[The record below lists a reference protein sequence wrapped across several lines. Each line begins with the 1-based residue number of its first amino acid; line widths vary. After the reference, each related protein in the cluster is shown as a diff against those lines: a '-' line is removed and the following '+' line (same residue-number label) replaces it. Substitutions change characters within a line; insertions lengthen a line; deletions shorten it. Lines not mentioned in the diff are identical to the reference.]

1 MDIGTILL
9 IAAAAVGILDALI
22 MLLGPRIKGYENYS
36 FVASLIS
43 FFAST
48 AAIVWLGFLIFTNQ
62 FQYYYVTQVTER
74 GASVLLKISGLWAG
88 QSGSLVFWTF
98 LSFTLY
104 FGFRALTRG
113 YEDDKLVYRAA
124 IIMVAE
130 SVIIAVNT
138 LVARPF
144 RLIEGTVPSDGFGL
158 NPLLS
163 TLLNVIHPPLIF
175 ISYALILVP
184 FSVKLAGFTL
194 SSEDRNQDP
203 IPVVNSYVRFMT
215 ILAWI
220 LLSCGIAIGGYWAYT
235 VLGWGGYWAWDPV
248 ETTSLIPWLLI
259 TLYYHARP
267 TLRKNDVIRD
277 SFLVMA
283 YITVLFAT
291 WTTRSGVL
299 SSVHGFAIS
308 LVSWTMLA
316 TLLSNLI
323 IGVGLAFYSGFKD
336 MTDDDQLS
344 EPGFFDTSNVRLFSI
359 KVALIGLLVVAA
371 TSTIG
376 VALPATYNVGIAI
389 LDPTHLSDRMIGM
402 DTEFFRIGF
411 YASCVFLIASA
422 FYCMR
427 TDLLSYR
434 RRGIILIVVFGIGAI
449 FAFITAFGNTILE
462 FLGIGWRFGPLP
474 TYYWPANLLILPA
487 VAGIGFLAVAFA
499 RLLAGKERIAS
510 TRHIGRLMLHLGLI
524 ILLLGVFMSENVVY
538 ESNSAYLADQMNE
551 VAPNL
556 YIRVADIDLQSWVDS
571 SNFHMVVEINVV
583 TNTTQGWR
591 IIGLGYTTVTG
602 NPNWNMISHT
612 VYLDSTAFRDV
623 FVAVTGFS
631 QGSEG
636 LQVTIHTKVLP
647 LISLVWI
654 GAVFMI
660 LAMVPMSW
668 LEMQSLLKSMH
679 GKETHLYEDDE
690 NDEYFEVSKDVIPE
704 N

>member
-1 MDIGTILL
+1 
-9 IAAAAVGILDALI
+9 
-22 MLLGPRIKGYENYS
+22 
-36 FVASLIS
+36 
-43 FFAST
+43 
-48 AAIVWLGFLIFTNQ
+48 
-62 FQYYYVTQVTER
+62 
-74 GASVLLKISGLWAG
+74 
-88 QSGSLVFWTF
+88 
-98 LSFTLY
+98 
-104 FGFRALTRG
+104 
-113 YEDDKLVYRAA
+113 
-124 IIMVAE
+124 
-130 SVIIAVNT
+130 
-138 LVARPF
+138 
-144 RLIEGTVPSDGFGL
+144 
-158 NPLLS
+158 
-163 TLLNVIHPPLIF
+163 
-175 ISYALILVP
+175 
-184 FSVKLAGFTL
+184 
-194 SSEDRNQDP
+194 
-203 IPVVNSYVRFMT
+203 MT

-474 TYYWPANLLILPA
+474 TYYWPANLLILQQ
-487 VAGIGFLAVAFA
+487 L
-499 RLLAGKERIAS
+499 
-510 TRHIGRLMLHLGLI
+510 
-524 ILLLGVFMSENVVY
+524 
-538 ESNSAYLADQMNE
+538 
-551 VAPNL
+551 
-556 YIRVADIDLQSWVDS
+556 RVSD
-571 SNFHMVVEINVV
+571 F
-583 TNTTQGWR
+583 
-591 IIGLGYTTVTG
+591 
-602 NPNWNMISHT
+602 
-612 VYLDSTAFRDV
+612 
-623 FVAVTGFS
+623 
-631 QGSEG
+631 
-636 LQVTIHTKVLP
+636 
-647 LISLVWI
+647 
-654 GAVFMI
+654 
-660 LAMVPMSW
+660 
-668 LEMQSLLKSMH
+668 
-679 GKETHLYEDDE
+679 
-690 NDEYFEVSKDVIPE
+690 
-704 N
+704 